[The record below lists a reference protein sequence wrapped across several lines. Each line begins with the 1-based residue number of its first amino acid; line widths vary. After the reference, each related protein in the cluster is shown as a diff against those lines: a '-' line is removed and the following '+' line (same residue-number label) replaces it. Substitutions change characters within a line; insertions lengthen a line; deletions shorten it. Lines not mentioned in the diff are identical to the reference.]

1 MLINNFKKKEQLS
14 NLLMQKNGFGFDVTV
29 KDNIW
34 FSFLA

>member
-1 MLINNFKKKEQLS
+1 MLINNLKKKEQLS

-34 FSFLA
+34 LSFLA